1 MDIKDIKE
9 VTRLAEIEFEKMQNS
24 KHLNSVQKAKAK
36 IIRLHILD
44 FKSQL

>member
-1 MDIKDIKE
+1 MDIQDIKE
-9 VTRLAEIEFEKMQNS
+9 VAKLAEIEFEKMQNS
-24 KHLNSVQKAKAK
+24 KSLNSVQKAKAK